1 MEIMTIFGGRRMG
14 ILGSWLEIKPAVH
27 RCLKPAALCLY
38 SFPQLERAV
47 VLLQGL
53 KNIQSLAT
61 SL

>member
-1 MEIMTIFGGRRMG
+1 MG

-53 KNIQSLAT
+53 QTFNHLPLPFKDNSGIGL
-61 SL
+61 